1 MSLVKFKFYS
11 TKSDYQT
18 DKDTGNIDTG
28 DIIAISDTQEI
39 IMHEVSIN
47 ASEINTY
54 IEDLQTQIDNLSN
67 STALQSISKGTDG
80 SYVTTTVGTKSS
92 NTQTVAVSVTTVD
105 LEDATSSN
113 NGLATAYDVV
123 SYLDSVIG
131 WEEHTA

>member
-11 TKSDYQT
+11 TKSAYQT
-18 DKDTGNIDTG
+18 DKDAGNIDTG

-39 IMHEVSIN
+39 IIHEVSIN
-47 ASEINTY
+47 ASEIDTN
-54 IEDLQTQIDNLSN
+54 IEDLQTQVNSLSN
-67 STALQSISKGTDG
+67 SALQSISKGTDG
-80 SYVTTTVGTKSS
+80 SYVTTTVGDKSS